1 MKKKLTV
8 FIFTT
13 TFNRARY
20 LKKLIRSL
28 EKQTYRNFVWLVAN
42 DGSTDDT
49 EKIIMKI
56 EKKCG

>member
-8 FIFTT
+8 SILAT